1 MGGVRLTVLAPM
13 AIEAAALRRAGM
25 PVSTVG
31 MGPASA
37 RRGTRALG
45 VLPGP
50 VLVAG
55 LAGAL
60 AADLQVGDVVLASE
74 IRAPDGKVYRCADP
88 TLLVTL
94 LREAGLRVHVG
105 PVACARRVVRGGA
118 RRELARTTA
127 LCVDMESAWLAEV
140 AGRRPLTVMRVILD
154 TGERELHRP
163 LTTLAGLARAL
174 GVLTRAAACLARW
187 SALLG
192 DREVLLAAPRASCAG
207 VDRAVEVVE
216 RVLCERGAPV
226 YVRRQIVHNAHVV
239 GSLERR
245 GAIFVEELAEVPPGA
260 TVIFSAHGVSPA
272 VRAEAAARGLE
283 VIDATCPLVAKV
295 HAEARRFAAGGFEI
309 VLIGHA
315 GHDEVEGTL
324 GEAPDQMRLLASAE
338 EVTQLEVADPERVAY
353 LTQTT
358 LAIDETATVVEAL
371 RERFPSVSGPASSDI
386 CYATQNRQDA
396 VRALAAECDLVL
408 VVGSRNSSNSCRL
421 VEVARRAGVTAELI
435 ENASELDPRQLSGAR
450 RIGLSAGASAPEHLV
465 QGVISALA
473 GLGELSVSE
482 RRVAREDIHFK
493 LPPQVRSPEVI
504 PCPSP

>member
-1 MGGVRLTVLAPM
+1 MGGLSLTVLAPM
-13 AIEAAALRRAGM
+13 GIEAAALRRGGVPAK
-25 PVSTVG
+25 TVG

-37 RRGTRALG
+37 RRAVRALG

-60 AADLQVGDVVLASE
+60 GPDVAVGDVVLASE
-74 IRAPDGKVYRCADP
+74 IHAPDGTIHPCADP

-105 PVACARRVVRGGA
+105 AVASARRVVRGGA
-118 RRELARTTA
+118 RRRLAASGA
-127 LCVDMESAWLAEV
+127 LCVDMESAWLAEA
-140 AGRRPLTVMRVILD
+140 AGTRPLSVMRVILD

-174 GVLTRAAACLARW
+174 GTLRRAGACLPRW
-187 SALLG
+187 SELMG

-207 VDRAVEVVE
+207 VDRAVEIVE
-216 RVLCERGAPV
+216 RVLQERGAPV
-226 YVRRQIVHNAHVV
+226 YVRKQIVHNAHVV
-239 GSLERR
+239 DELERR
-245 GAIFVEELAEVPPGA
+245 GAIFVEELSEVPAGA
-260 TVIFSAHGVSPA
+260 MVIFSAHGVSPA

-309 VLIGHA
+309 VLIGHD

-324 GEAPDQMRLLASAE
+324 GEAPERTQLVASAE
-338 EVTQLEVADPERVAY
+338 EIAALEIADPQRVAY

-358 LAIDETATVVEAL
+358 LAIDETAAVVQAL
-371 RERFPSVSGPASSDI
+371 RERFPTVAGPASSDI

-396 VRALAAECDLVL
+396 VRALAGECDLVL

-421 VEVARRAGVTAELI
+421 VEVARRAGARAELV
-435 ENASELDPRQLSGAR
+435 ENAGELDPGLLRDAR

-465 QGVISALA
+465 QGVISALS
-473 GLGELSVSE
+473 GLGELSVAE

-493 LPPQVRSPEVI
+493 LPAQVRSPEVI